1 MEYFVFKHLAIFCRM
16 LTSCFVVVRIA
27 KVKTEGEKKNTGRVF
42 GGKYGWIC
50 FAAAA
55 TALFIFL
62 QQEIRTSEWIFAMI
76 AVLLYGILY
85 GAGFECVLV
94 WVLIDGVV
102 RILGKENI
110 LSDSWIQAAQAVCG
124 QLFCFALKMW
134 TNNSIS
140 SSEIRSLICKVFT
153 HKILKKAKGR
163 YILCTAGIVALY
175 AFGYCSNMQP
185 YDFFNILISILLFSI
200 NIAVSEITDYVSEL
214 REARKKAEE
223 KQKAM
228 QLLLKNQED
237 IQALY
242 QEMRSF
248 RHDISSHLYAVSGL
262 IQLGEIHRA
271 EEYIK
276 KISGKIKL
284 DELVLSG
291 NPFFDALIGSKNAAA
306 RQEGIDVYASISV
319 KAVLYI
325 EEVDLISLLGN
336 LYDNAIEANTRKS
349 KEACEKNSVD
359 KSWIRVKIMLNASDL
374 LIVFQNTSFH
384 VNGADNK
391 SIWKSTKND
400 AREHG
405 IGLQNID
412 SIVKKYEGYGDRKM
426 QDGIFE
432 YKARI
437 PNKAIEK

>member
-1 MEYFVFKHLAIFCRM
+1 MGYFVFKHLAIFCRM
-16 LTSCFVVVRIA
+16 LTSCFYLARIA
-27 KVKTEGEKKNTGRVF
+27 KVKTEGENKKTGRAF
-42 GGKYGWIC
+42 DGKYGRIG

-55 TALFIFL
+55 AVLIIL
-62 QQEIRTSEWIFAMI
+62 LEQKIRISEWAFTMI
-76 AVLLYGILY
+76 VVLLYGTLY
-85 GAGFECVLV
+85 GIGVNRTLIWA
-94 WVLIDGVV
+94 LIDGAVL
-102 RILGKENI
+102 ILGNENT
-110 LSDSWIQAAQAVCG
+110 LSDIWIQAAQAVCG
-124 QLFCFALKMW
+124 QLFCFAVKM
-134 TNNSIS
+134 NKSIWS
-140 SSEIRSLICKVFT
+140 IEIKSLIHKVFT
-153 HKILKKAKGR
+153 HKTLKKAIGR
-163 YILCTAGIVALY
+163 YTLCAAGIAALY
-175 AFGYCSNMQP
+175 MLGYCSNMQP
-185 YDFFNILISILLFSI
+185 YDFFYVLASTVLLSI
-200 NIAVSEITDYVSEL
+200 NIAVCELTDYVNEL

-228 QLLLKNQED
+228 HLLLKNQEE

-262 IQLGEIHRA
+262 IQLGEIHQA
-271 EEYIK
+271 EKYIK

-349 KEACEKNSVD
+349 KEACEKHSVD
-359 KSWIRVKIMLNASDL
+359 KSWIRVKIMLNVSDL

-384 VNGADNK
+384 ENTVDNIT
-391 SIWKSTKND
+391 IWKSTKND

-412 SIVKKYEGYGDRKM
+412 SIVKKYDGYGDRKM

-437 PNKAIEK
+437 PNKAIKK